1 MKHRHQNKKIKVS
14 SYSLSLL
21 ALALAS
27 PSLYAQPELDFS
39 FIQGANT
46 QIPDVLKQSSGNV
59 PGQYLVDVFLNGQKV
74 GRKTLIITDN
84 DKQTLCLSSNW
95 LTPLNLPINYKKM
108 TSTFNVA
115 RQCYDFSRIQGGKA
129 KFNYG
134 QQSLKLNL
142 PQIVLLDNGQHEN
155 WDYGTPGFR
164 LNYDVNSNK
173 SIGHGSAQDSESLYG
188 NFDLNANY
196 GQWVLSAKASG
207 TNSSGFTSPDL
218 TLSTAMQSVRGD
230 LIIGKSF
237 TRSSILP
244 DFSFYGVSL
253 RSNSAMK
260 PWSARGYAPVIDGVL
275 NSNSLVTVKQGDYVL
290 YSKTLP
296 AGPYSLTNISPVSNG
311 DITVTV
317 KNDNGTLSTRSYP
330 VTTMPTLLRTG
341 DFNYNFATGIRENSS
356 QISGVFGLASLD
368 YGLDFGTVNFAS
380 LMHPQYQSIGSG
392 VTVPIGEFGAIS
404 TSLNMAWSHYDS
416 AAFQP
421 FGEKTQKG
429 VSATLQYA
437 KDFGQDTN
445 LQLLTYRYTGEGYN
459 DFSDFNPHN
468 IYVDSDKRSRYE
480 AIVTQRIG
488 PAYLN
493 ASGWSQ
499 DYRNGKHSDM
509 GANVSLSGTVG
520 KGIYLGLNASYTDSG
535 TSGSQYST
543 TLSMSIPLELWGRS
557 QYTNSSVGYDSS
569 SGTSFNTG
577 MSFSANDDVTGNL
590 NVNVGEHQRSSS
602 LYTGVRFDAMQTG
615 FSVSQSKQST
625 AFSANVSG
633 SVAGAK
639 GVGLAYSNQQND
651 TIAIAHIQGLKDIK
665 FNGSS
670 PTNEWGNTIVP
681 LSSYQ
686 QNNITIDTNN
696 IPENVEL
703 LNSTYKVVPT
713 NKAIIVRDYKYTTVN
728 RYLLRVLNKQGQ
740 PFPMGTQVKTDK
752 GIDVGFVANGGVL
765 FATLLSTPQYLE
777 IRNNTSVCRLNIDG
791 IKPGSSQVTDVHC
804 Q

>member
-1 MKHRHQNKKIKVS
+1 MLFRS
-14 SYSLSLL
+14 
-21 ALALAS
+21 
-27 PSLYAQPELDFS
+27 D
-39 FIQGANT
+39 
-46 QIPDVLKQSSGNV
+46 
-59 PGQYLVDVFLNGQKV
+59 
-74 GRKTLIITDN
+74 
-84 DKQTLCLSSNW
+84 DKQTLCLSSHW
-95 LTPLNLPINYKKM
+95 LNQLDLPINLNKIK
-108 TSTFNVA
+108 TTFNPVKK
-115 RQCYDFSRIQGGKA
+115 CYDFNKIKGGNA
-129 KFNYG
+129 EFNYG
-134 QQSLKLNL
+134 QQTLKLSL
-142 PQIVLLDNGQHEN
+142 PQLVLLKDKQHEN
-155 WDYGTPGFR
+155 WDYGKPGFR
-164 LNYDVNSNK
+164 LNYNVNGNK
-173 SIGHGSAQDSESLYG
+173 SIGHGLTQDTNGLYG

-207 TNSSGFTSPDL
+207 TNTSGFTSPDL

-244 DFSFYGVSL
+244 DFSFYGASL

-260 PWSARGYAPVIDGVL
+260 SWNARGYAPVIDGVL

-296 AGPYSLTNISPVSNG
+296 AGPYSLTDISPVSNG

-317 KNDNGTLSTRSYP
+317 KNDNGTILTRNYP

-341 DFNYNFATGIRENSS
+341 DLNYDFATGIRENSS
-356 QISGVFGLASLD
+356 QIDGIFGLASLD

-380 LMHPQYQSIGSG
+380 LMHPQYQSLGSG
-392 VTVPIGEFGAIS
+392 ITVPIGELGAIS

-421 FGEKTQKG
+421 FNEKTQKG

-468 IYVDSDKRSRYE
+468 IQVDSDKRSRYE

-493 ASGWSQ
+493 ASGWAQ
-499 DYRNGKHSDM
+499 DYRNGRHSDM
-509 GANVSLSGTVG
+509 GANLTLSETVG
-520 KGIYLGLNASYTDSG
+520 KGIYLGLSGSYTDSG
-535 TSGSQYST
+535 ISGSQYST
-543 TLSMSIPLELWGRS
+543 SLSVSIPFDLWGRN
-557 QYTNSSVGYDSS
+557 QYTNSNVNYDSE

-577 MSFSANDDVTGNL
+577 MSFSVSDDVTN
-590 NVNVGEHQRSSS
+590 NVNVSVGEHQRTSS
-602 LYTGVRFDAMQTG
+602 LYTGVRFDAVQTG
-615 FSVSQSKQST
+615 FSVSQSEQST

-633 SVAGAK
+633 SVAGAQ
-639 GVGLAYSNQQND
+639 GVGFAYSNQQND
-651 TIAIAHIQGLKDIK
+651 TIAIAHIKGLKDIK

-670 PTNEWGNTIVP
+670 PTNQWGNTIVP

-686 QNNITIDTNN
+686 QNNITINTNN

-703 LNSTYKVVPT
+703 LNSIYQVVPT
-713 NKAIIVRDYKYTTVN
+713 NQAIIVRDYKYTTVN

-740 PFPMGTQVKTDK
+740 PLPMGTQIKNGK
-752 GIDVGFVANGGVL
+752 GEDVGFVANGGIL
-765 FATLLSTPQYLE
+765 YATLLSSSKYLE
-777 IRNNTSVCRLNIDG
+777 AQDNTSICRFYLNG
-791 IKPGSSQVTDVHC
+791 IKPGSNQVTDIHC

>member
-1 MKHRHQNKKIKVS
+1 MS
-14 SYSLSLL
+14 AYSLSLL
-21 ALALAS
+21 TLTLFS
-27 PSLYAQPELDFS
+27 PSLYAQSELDFS
-39 FIQGANT
+39 FVQGANT
-46 QIPDVLKQSSGNV
+46 QIPDVLKQLSGNV

-74 GRKTLIITDN
+74 GRQTLIITDN
-84 DKQTLCLSSNW
+84 DKKALCLSSTW
-95 LTPLNLPINYKKM
+95 LTPLHLPVNYKKM
-108 TSTFNVA
+108 TPAFNIA
-115 RQCYDFSRIQGGKA
+115 RQCYDFNRIQGGKA
-129 KFNYG
+129 KFDYG
-134 QQSLKLNL
+134 QQSLKLSL
-142 PQIVLLDNGQHEN
+142 PQLVLLKDKQHEN

-164 LNYDVNSNK
+164 LNYNVNGNK
-173 SIGHGSAQDSESLYG
+173 SIGHGLTRDTNGLYG

-207 TNSSGFTSPDL
+207 TNTSGFTSPDL

-244 DFSFYGVSL
+244 DFSFYGTSL

-260 PWSARGYAPVIDGVL
+260 SWNARGYAPVIDGVL

-296 AGPYSLTNISPVSNG
+296 AGPYSLTDISPVSNG

-317 KNDNGTLSTRSYP
+317 KNDNGTISTRNYP

-341 DFNYNFATGIRENSS
+341 DFNYDFATGIREHSS
-356 QISGVFGLASLD
+356 QIDGIFGLASLD

-380 LMHPQYQSIGSG
+380 LMHSQYQSLGSG
-392 VTVPIGEFGAIS
+392 ITVPLGEFGAIS
-404 TSLNMAWSHYDS
+404 TSINMAWSHYDS

-421 FGEKTQKG
+421 FNEKTQKG

-437 KDFGQDTN
+437 KDFSQDTN

-468 IYVDSDKRSRYE
+468 TQVDSDKRSRYE

-493 ASGWSQ
+493 ASGWAQ

-509 GANVSLSGTVG
+509 GASLTLSGTVG
-520 KGIYLGLNASYTDSG
+520 KGIYIGFSGSYTDSG
-535 TSGSQYST
+535 ISGSQYST
-543 TLSMSIPLELWGRS
+543 SLSASIPFDLWGRS
-557 QYTNSSVGYDSS
+557 QYTNSSVNYDSE

-577 MSFSANDDVTGNL
+577 MSFSASDNVTN
-590 NVNVGEHQRSSS
+590 NVNVSVGEHQRTAS
-602 LYTGVRFDAMQTG
+602 LYTGVRFDSAQTG
-615 FSVSQSKQST
+615 FSVSQSEQST

-633 SVAGAK
+633 SVAGAQ

-651 TIAIAHIQGLKDIK
+651 TIAIAHIKGLKDIK

-670 PTNEWGNTIVP
+670 PTNQWGNTIVP

-703 LNSTYKVVPT
+703 LNSTYQVVPT
-713 NKAIIVRDYKYTTVN
+713 NQAIIVRDYKYTTVN

-752 GIDVGFVANGGVL
+752 GVDVGFVANGGVL

-777 IRNNTSVCRLNIDG
+777 IQDNTSVCRLDITG
-791 IKPGSSQVTDVHC
+791 IKPGSNQVTDVRC

>member
-1 MKHRHQNKKIKVS
+1 MKRKYQNKKIKIS
-14 SYSLSLL
+14 AYSLSLL
-21 ALALAS
+21 ASTLLS
-27 PSLYAQPELDFS
+27 SSLYAQSELDFS
-39 FIQGANT
+39 FVQGTNT

-74 GRKTLIITDN
+74 GRQTLIITEN
-84 DKQTLCLSSNW
+84 DKKALCLSSTW
-95 LTPLNLPINYKKM
+95 LTPLHLPINYKKM
-108 TSTFNVA
+108 TSAFNIA
-115 RQCYDFSRIQGGKA
+115 RQCYDFNRIQGGKA
-129 KFNYG
+129 KFDYG
-134 QQSLKLNL
+134 QQSLKLSL
-142 PQIVLLDNGQHEN
+142 PQLVLLKDKQHEN

-164 LNYDVNSNK
+164 LNYNVNGNK
-173 SIGHGSAQDSESLYG
+173 SIGHGLTQDTNGLYG

-207 TNSSGFTSPDL
+207 TNTSGFTSPDL

-244 DFSFYGVSL
+244 DFSFYGASL

-260 PWSARGYAPVIDGVL
+260 SWNARGYAPVIDGVL

-296 AGPYSLTNISPVSNG
+296 AGPYSLTDISPVSNG

-317 KNDNGTLSTRSYP
+317 KNDNGTISTRNYP

-341 DFNYNFATGIRENSS
+341 DFNYDFATGIREHSS
-356 QISGVFGLASLD
+356 QIDGIFGLASLD

-380 LMHPQYQSIGSG
+380 LMHPQYQSFGSG
-392 VTVPIGEFGAIS
+392 ITVPLGEFGALS

-421 FGEKTQKG
+421 FNEKTQKG

-468 IYVDSDKRSRYE
+468 IQVDSDKRSRYE

-493 ASGWSQ
+493 ASGWAQ
-499 DYRNGKHSDM
+499 DYRNGRHSDM
-509 GANVSLSGTVG
+509 GANLTLSGTVG
-520 KGIYLGLNASYTDSG
+520 KGIYLGLSGSYTDSG
-535 TSGSQYST
+535 ISGSQYST
-543 TLSMSIPLELWGRS
+543 SLSVSIPFDLWGRS
-557 QYTNSSVGYDSS
+557 QYTNSSVNYDSE

-577 MSFSANDDVTGNL
+577 MSFSANDNVTN
-590 NVNVGEHQRSSS
+590 NVNVSVGEHQRTAS
-602 LYTGVRFDAMQTG
+602 LYTGVRFDAAQTG
-615 FSVSQSKQST
+615 FSVSQSEQST

-633 SVAGAK
+633 SVAGAQ

-651 TIAIAHIQGLKDIK
+651 TIAIAHIKGLKDIK

-670 PTNEWGNTIVP
+670 PTNQWGNTIVP
-681 LSSYQ
+681 LTSYQ

-703 LNSTYKVVPT
+703 LNSTYQVVPT
-713 NKAIIVRDYKYTTVN
+713 NQAIIVRDYKYTTVN

-752 GIDVGFVANGGVL
+752 GVDVGFVANGGVL

-777 IRNNTSVCRLNIDG
+777 IQDNTSVCRLDITG
-791 IKPGSSQVTDVHC
+791 IKPSSNQVTDVRC